1 MPTDQETTANLERV
15 QALFV
20 RHLPAV
26 RAAILARLP
35 NLHLAEDVVQETFL
49 TVCKKAGSFE
59 LGTDFAAWA
68 CTIARYKVMEAL
80 RTGPIRFESLSEE
93 AMEALRA
100 SEPAHDPGPSER
112 LHQFERCM
120 DLLAP
125 KARQVMELRYRGEHL
140 PEEISKRMGWT
151 LGSVRVAIS
160 RARQLLQECVET
172 RMKAREA

>member
-1 MPTDQETTANLERV
+1 MVKVQESAENVERV

-49 TVCKKAGSFE
+49 TVCRKAGSFE
-59 LGTDFAAWA
+59 PGTDFAAWA

-80 RTGPIRFESLSEE
+80 RTGPIRFERLSDQ

-100 SEPAHDPGPSER
+100 SEPEHDPVPAER
-112 LHQFERCM
+112 LREFEKCM
-120 DLLAP
+120 ELLAP

-172 RMKAREA
+172 RMEGREA